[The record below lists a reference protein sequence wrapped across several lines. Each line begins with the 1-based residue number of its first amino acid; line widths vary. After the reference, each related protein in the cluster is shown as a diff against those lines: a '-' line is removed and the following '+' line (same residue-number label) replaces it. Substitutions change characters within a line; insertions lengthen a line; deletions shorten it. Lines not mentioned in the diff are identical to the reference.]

1 VVGTVIDA
9 AIVRSGC
16 APSARFLPNRHVVA
30 LRRGLARHAR
40 STARAATDLARALNG
55 PAGERVVEASGTG
68 DLANDS
74 TEWADNRQQAVIWR
88 SDKAA
93 EEIAAVSW

>member
-1 VVGTVIDA
+1 
-9 AIVRSGC
+9 
-16 APSARFLPNRHVVA
+16 
-30 LRRGLARHAR
+30 
-40 STARAATDLARALNG
+40 LNG